1 MIRPAPGVVF
11 TTAAD
16 GDMRRDRTARQRVGL
31 SPEWATVHQVHGAS
45 VTEVDRAGDH
55 GDADGLVTEIPGLPL
70 AVFTADCLGIVIHR
84 PGRVAVV
91 HAGWRGVNAGVV
103 EAAVAGFGQVES
115 VHIGPHIRSCCFE
128 VGPEV
133 AELFGDDLSTTSWGT
148 TSVDLASAVRRRLP
162 VAPEVVDHCTRCG
175 DDSFSHRRDGTQAR
189 MAAIGWLA

>member
-11 TTAAD
+11 TTADD
-16 GDMRRDRTARQRVGL
+16 GDMRRDRAARQRVGL
-31 SPEWATVHQVHGAS
+31 GSDWATVRQVHGAS
-45 VTEVDRAGDH
+45 IAEVDSAGDH
-55 GDADGLVTEIPGLPL
+55 GDADGLVTGVRGLPL
-70 AVFTADCLGIVIHR
+70 AVFTADCLGIVIHG
-84 PGRVAVV
+84 PDRVAVV

-103 EAAVAGFGQVES
+103 ETAVDRFGPVES

-133 AELFGDDLSTTSWGT
+133 AAVFGDDLSTTSWGT

-175 DDSFSHRRDGTQAR
+175 DDSHSHRRDATPAR